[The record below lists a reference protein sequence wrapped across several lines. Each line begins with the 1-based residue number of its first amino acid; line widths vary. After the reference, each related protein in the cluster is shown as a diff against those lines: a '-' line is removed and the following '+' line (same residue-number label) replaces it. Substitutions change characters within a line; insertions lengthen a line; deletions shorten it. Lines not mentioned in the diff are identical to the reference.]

1 LRTLLERPVKF
12 TVTWCFWWEDVN
24 RHIFLCREKSATIVF
39 KMIGAT
45 TQNLAGWATGHVGF
59 VQHYTNTGRTSD
71 VASYMI

>member
-1 LRTLLERPVKF
+1 M
-12 TVTWCFWWEDVN
+12 N
-24 RHIFLCREKSATIVF
+24 RHIFLCRGKSATIVF